1 MSSLHLDV
9 YKVASSSNCLSSVY
23 LCMYGVMCGCV
34 MVGHT
39 KSMYISAI
47 GNAVYFT
54 RERERER
61 ERVRVGEREKEKE
74 TLKCLEIENENRLG
88 VIL

>member
-9 YKVASSSNCLSSVY
+9 YKVASTSNCLSSVY
-23 LCMYGVMCGCV
+23 LCTYGVMCGCV
-34 MVGHT
+34 MVGQT

-54 RERERER
+54 RERER

>member
-39 KSMYISAI
+39 KSMYISSI

-54 RERERER
+54 RER